1 MISLFDYLGKPAGA
15 ELGVKVFKY
24 SLIREVKSG
33 FRFVVTPSYRGSIA
47 LYPKEFLDEFFEVQK
62 LFS

>member
-1 MISLFDYLGKPAGA
+1 MISLYDYLGKAAGM
-15 ELGVKVFKY
+15 ELGGKVHQY
-24 SLIREVKSG
+24 ALIRRVKSG

-47 LYPKEFLDEFFEVQK
+47 LYPKEFLDEFFAVQK